1 MTENT
6 PSKKVAISQFQ
17 IKNVTDVNTGPVT
30 PVKIAPPPVT
40 VKRAKSL
47 KSGIVNLFFPLKFY
61 LRFFHSATL
70 EFFHLE
76 FVFMNS

>member
-47 KSGIVNLFFPLKFY
+47 KSGTYCVPIVY
-61 LRFFHSATL
+61 LLCAS
-70 EFFHLE
+70 
-76 FVFMNS
+76 

>member
-1 MTENT
+1 MMTENT

-47 KSGIVNLFFPLKFY
+47 KSGIVNFFFP
-61 LRFFHSATL
+61 
-70 EFFHLE
+70 
-76 FVFMNS
+76 

>member
-47 KSGIVNLFFPLKFY
+47 KSGMANLFCLVKLYFRSLVSLVPSQ
-61 LRFFHSATL
+61 H
-70 EFFHLE
+70 
-76 FVFMNS
+76 